1 MGPGRGAQRR
11 LGQSAAL
18 GTFSPCRTALAT
30 KQAATTTTDQVLS
43 AAEQAQFRATL
54 AAAGNSDSDLSYH
67 QGQWRLGSA
76 PASGDS
82 AAGGSASR
90 DTTEPVRKIETEL
103 RTLWVSPYTLRIRF
117 TSLHG
122 VRRRRLNPRFSS
134 PTPPPGS
141 WTPPRQKL
149 RHPGAQRR
157 HGSTFFLVGCLALT
171 QIWSS
176 GRRTTGAQGQKRDG
190 GVRATDGSG
199 GPTYT
204 VSMSRAS
211 GA

>member
-1 MGPGRGAQRR
+1 VRSKGAAAAWAAEKLRSPEGCQDSAWALDAGLSGGLVNRQRSDLFR
-11 LGQSAAL
+11 LAERL
-18 GTFSPCRTALAT
+18 LAT

-122 VRRRRLNPRFSS
+122 VRRRRLNSRFSS

-141 WTPPRQKL
+141 RTPPRQKL
-149 RHPGAQRR
+149 RHPGA
-157 HGSTFFLVGCLALT
+157 
-171 QIWSS
+171 
-176 GRRTTGAQGQKRDG
+176 
-190 GVRATDGSG
+190 
-199 GPTYT
+199 
-204 VSMSRAS
+204 
-211 GA
+211 